1 MFKKSLV
8 GGVVEWVQA
17 QSFFFS
23 LQTPTYDISLGKHN
37 LVIHIFSMEFNNL
50 LCLRTNKHN
59 FVRF

>member
-1 MFKKSLV
+1 MFFD
-8 GGVVEWVQA
+8 
-17 QSFFFS
+17 FFFDFFDFRKA
-23 LQTPTYDISLGKHN
+23 PKYDISLGKHN